1 MKILTTLVP
10 IFIIITVGFLAR
22 KKGFMPNEF
31 LGPANRLIYYLA
43 IPAMIFHSIA
53 TSSFTSY
60 FNFSVI
66 AVTLSSIMII
76 CAATWAAS
84 LILCIEARQVG
95 TFIQSSFHGNLG
107 YIGLAVSYYYLGD
120 KGFVSASIIAGFTI
134 ILQNILAVFVLI
146 YTDKDKSR
154 IPLHTV
160 RHKLRPFLKVMK
172 NPIIISAV
180 AGIIFSWT
188 GIQLP
193 VIMGRS
199 LDILS
204 GMALPT
210 SLLIIGA
217 SLSFDLVKFK
227 IKSVMISSI
236 IKLLILPCTG
246 FILYRLF
253 HITPQEYAPGL
264 ILLAS
269 PTATL
274 TYVMAKEM
282 NGDADFSV
290 AAISAST
297 LLSGVTFFL
306 WLNLTG

>member
-1 MKILTTLVP
+1 
-10 IFIIITVGFLAR
+10 
-22 KKGFMPNEF
+22 
-31 LGPANRLIYYLA
+31 
-43 IPAMIFHSIA
+43 MIFHSIA
-53 TSSFTSY
+53 KSSLTTY

-76 CAATWAAS
+76 CAAAWAVS
-84 LILCIEARQVG
+84 MILCIEAGQIG

-120 KGFVSASIIAGFTI
+120 KGFVSASIIAGFTMI
-134 ILQNILAVFVLI
+134 MQNILAVFVLT
-146 YTDKDKSR
+146 YTDKDKNR
-154 IPLHTV
+154 VTFNTV
-160 RHKLRPFLKVMK
+160 RYKIRPFLKVMK
-172 NPIIISAV
+172 NPVIISAI
-180 AGIIFSWT
+180 AGILFSLT
-188 GIQLP
+188 EIQIP
-193 VIMGRS
+193 VVIGRS
-199 LDILS
+199 FDILS

-217 SLSFDLVKFK
+217 SLSFDVVKFQ
-227 IKSVMISSI
+227 IKPVLISSL
-236 IKLLILPCTG
+236 IKLLILPGTG
-246 FILYRLF
+246 FILYRSIHL
-253 HITPQEYAPGL
+253 TPQEYAPGL

-297 LLSGVTFFL
+297 LLSAVTFFL
-306 WLNLTG
+306 WLNLAG